1 MQSGVH
7 QPLLAGQ
14 SPIASNHSS
23 GTTSLRKDLAPLPS
37 SRQRQTPS
45 LNLPSATWVNPQTWL
60 LASSRVNVTST
71 SGVATSLLQ
80 PSAKTVSPA
89 SPSTKSVP
97 ASRRSAVIDLSAEPS
112 LLDLTEQN
120 PRKRVSN
127 STDFVQGSSSKRLKS
142 ITSVEQDDAF
152 QSSAGHVFPEQ
163 PRLLG
168 SNLQNSRPSE
178 MIRTP
183 LMNASVV
190 GTPSMS
196 PPDASRTTPQVR
208 KVMKDTVQQS
218 PQRQSHLDLQHKSL
232 QSLRLMLARVTQYR
246 QVIVDLIQKHIQGS
260 EEGHD
265 IVILSL
271 LLDQTDDR
279 MRCIKQHIAVAETDE
294 QIQSPQLSPFPSDH
308 LSSALELLKTKPRN
322 PSLPPPSSMEN
333 VTLGTPITASDC
345 SVVPSTMT
353 TTTSATVL
361 SSEAPDTVQGDLPSV
376 NASADVFIAPDSDDE
391 MWDALDADTPMMST
405 EPVRRSTRDGKQAE
419 ASTSSTLCS
428 TRVDHTA
435 SPYYFEAISL
445 LKGTFKLSHFRKN
458 QLECITATLDG
469 KDVFYLAPTGGGKS
483 LCYQL
488 PALCKSGKTQGTTF
502 VISPLLSLIEDQV
515 LALRQKGI
523 NAFRLTNAADTDAAH
538 DALPRLRKGDNVP
551 LVYTTPEKLLNS
563 NIVQDIVVHL
573 YERKLLARFVVDEAH
588 VIGGWRSWR
597 ESYASLGILRERWP
611 DIPIMALTGS
621 ANELAI
627 EDIKESLALRNPVH
641 LKHQDEAAQKK
652 VLLQEI
658 AGFIQSRH
666 KGDTGI
672 IYCQS
677 RDECED
683 MARRLRE
690 EFNLSARHFHAGM
703 DRDEK
708 RVNQH
713 DWSRGICKIIVATI
727 AFGMG
732 IDKPDGSDFYIP
744 LARIRFVIHATM
756 SKDMDGKLGV
766 LEEMEGR
773 RIVFSVRSIVAIPGY
788 HSDARLVYAYRDVAK
803 LQGMLTN
810 PHDSNRPPP
819 DEVERQLER
828 LSAVVAYCSNESD
841 CRRVLIL
848 RHFDEE
854 FDEGECHKS
863 CDNCCKPGKSV
874 KENCTE
880 MAQQAVQLLSNLIDS
895 GRDRGITLNMFK
907 DVWRGRKSKNITPY
921 SGLSGYGAAA
931 NIDPTMAE
939 RIVTQ
944 LLCRQV
950 FSTRR
955 TTSGNGFGVNYL
967 EHWFLNYFGQ
977 LGCNAEDCL
986 LGKLAIIVSFKV
998 TDQVAKTSRLSGKN
1012 APQKQ
1017 PARSIGNATSR
1028 PPTNPKDVHQ
1038 DAVDDISEFWDNVSV
1053 KESAVSGNNVPSTS
1067 RVATRSRSAANKA
1080 EGSSKQ
1086 ETSDPQSLLQLLK
1099 DLRHD
1104 LTEPKLANA
1113 SAVEEQCILLDET
1126 LELIACVCPTDH
1138 DQLLEVVRDSEDP
1151 ADVEGKFVLW
1161 SEHFLRVCHNAR
1173 KIANT
1178 STINSV
1184 TRFDAIKLHRDFA
1197 FNG

>member
-23 GTTSLRKDLAPLPS
+23 GTTSLRKANSKFKPAISHLGQSPELA
-37 SRQRQTPS
+37 
-45 LNLPSATWVNPQTWL
+45 AT
-60 LASSRVNVTST
+60 SFRINVTSA
-71 SGVATSLLQ
+71 SGVATSLQQ
-80 PSAKTVSPA
+80 PLAKTVSPA

-97 ASRRSAVIDLSAEPS
+97 APRRSDVIDLSSEPS

-142 ITSVEQDDAF
+142 VTSVEQDDAF
-152 QSSAGHVFPEQ
+152 QSSAGHVSPEQ
-163 PRLLG
+163 PGLLG
-168 SNLQNSRPSE
+168 SNLQSSRPSD
-178 MIRTP
+178 MIRIP
-183 LMNASVV
+183 LTNSSAV
-190 GTPSMS
+190 GTPSVS
-196 PPDASRTTPQVR
+196 PPAASCTTPQIQ
-208 KVMKDTVQQS
+208 KVMKNTVQHS

-232 QSLRLMLARVTQYR
+232 QSLRSMLARVTQYR
-246 QVIVDLIQKHIQGS
+246 QVIVDLIQKHIQGF

-294 QIQSPQLSPFPSDH
+294 LKQSPQLSPFPSDH
-308 LSSALELLKTKPRN
+308 LSSALELPKTKPRD
-322 PSLPPPSSMEN
+322 PSLPPPSSMQN
-333 VTLGTPITASDC
+333 PVTSDTPITTSDC

-353 TTTSATVL
+353 TMTSATVL
-361 SSEAPDTVQGDLPSV
+361 SSEALGTVQGDLPGVS
-376 NASADVFIAPDSDDE
+376 ASADVFMATDSDDE
-391 MWDALDADTPMMST
+391 MWDALDADTPMIST
-405 EPVRRSTRDGKQAE
+405 EPLCRSARDGSQAE
-419 ASTSSTLCS
+419 ACTSSTLCS

-515 LALRQKGI
+515 LALREKGI

-551 LVYTTPEKLLNS
+551 LVYTTPEKFINS

-641 LKHQDEAAQKK
+641 LKQSFNRANLYYEVRMKPAQKK

-713 DWSRGICKIIVATI
+713 DWSKGICKIIVATI

-732 IDKPDGSDFYIP
+732 IDKPDV
-744 LARIRFVIHATM
+744 RFVIHATM
-756 SKDMDGKLGV
+756 SKDMDGYYQ
-766 LEEMEGR
+766 ETGR
-773 RIVFSVRSIVAIPGY
+773 AGRDGGP
-788 HSDARLVYAYRDVAK
+788 SDCLLFYAYRDVAK
-803 LQGMLTN
+803 LQSMLTN

-854 FDEGECHKS
+854 FDEEECHKS
-863 CDNCCKPGKSV
+863 CDNCCKLGKTV

-907 DVWRGRKSKNITPY
+907 DIWRGRKSKNIAPY

-931 NIDPTMAE
+931 NIDHTMTE

-955 TTSGNGFGVNYL
+955 TTSGSGFGVNYL
-967 EHWFLNYFGQ
+967 E

-986 LGKLAIIVSFKV
+986 LGKMTIIVSFKV
-998 TDQVAKTSRLSGKN
+998 TDPVAKTSRLSGKN

-1017 PARSIGNATSR
+1017 PARNIGNGTSR
-1028 PPTNPKDVHQ
+1028 PPTTSKGVHE
-1038 DAVDDISEFWDNVSV
+1038 DDVDDISEFWDNVSV
-1053 KESAVSGNNVPSTS
+1053 KDSAVSGNNGASTS
-1067 RVATRSRSAANKA
+1067 RVATRSRSTANKA
-1080 EGSSKQ
+1080 EGSSIQ

-1104 LTEPKLANA
+1104 LANA

-1161 SEHFLRVCHNAR
+1161 SEHFLRVCQNAR

-1178 STINSV
+1178 STM
-1184 TRFDAIKLHRDFA
+1184 
-1197 FNG
+1197 

>member
-23 GTTSLRKDLAPLPS
+23 GTTSLRKANSKFKPAISHLGQPPDLAAS
-37 SRQRQTPS
+37 
-45 LNLPSATWVNPQTWL
+45 
-60 LASSRVNVTST
+60 SSRVNVTST

-279 MRCIKQHIAVAETDE
+279 MRCIKQHIAVTETDE

-391 MWDALDADTPMMST
+391 MWGALDADTPMMPT

-641 LKHQDEAAQKK
+641 LKQSFNRANLYYEVRMKPAQKK

-713 DWSRGICKIIVATI
+713 DWSKGICKIIVATI

-732 IDKPDGSDFYIP
+732 IDKPDV
-744 LARIRFVIHATM
+744 RFVIHATM
-756 SKDMDGKLGV
+756 SKDMDGYYQETGRAGRDGGPSDCV
-766 LEEMEGR
+766 L
-773 RIVFSVRSIVAIPGY
+773 F
-788 HSDARLVYAYRDVAK
+788 YAYRDVAK

-967 EHWFLNYFGQ
+967 E

-1104 LTEPKLANA
+1104 LANA

-1178 STINSV
+1178 STM
-1184 TRFDAIKLHRDFA
+1184 
-1197 FNG
+1197 